1 MSTMKASPL
10 SLLPKSKMM
19 APPLHT
25 LTGVVGGHGV
35 VGALRE
41 MPTGVFLLIIHS
53 DIAHLVEHLIAV
65 VGVLVSPLTL
75 KLWEP
80 CKRLPP

>member
-25 LTGVVGGHGV
+25 LTGVVG
-35 VGALRE
+35 ALRE
-41 MPTGVFLLIIHS
+41 MPTGVFLLILHS
-53 DIAHLVEHLIAV
+53 DIAHIVEHLIAV
-65 VGVLVSPLTL
+65 VGVLVPPLTL